1 MSSSIL
7 TLEELADYLKLSP
20 EVVLSQANQGRLPG
34 RKIEDTW
41 RFLKDAIDDWLRTQ
55 DSRAIL
61 LQQAGVFADDPALE
75 EIRRT
80 VYESRG
86 RSKEAWVAIQ
96 ALVGDRLDVEVLPV
110 LPLEVSLKGVEA
122 ENPWTEFIGMFEG
135 DTEFA
140 EMAAQLR
147 AERELEADEGA

>member
-55 DSRAIL
+55 DSRMIL
-61 LQQAGVFADDPALE
+61 LQQAGVFADDPALA
-75 EIRRT
+75 EIRKT
-80 VYESRG
+80 IYENRG
-86 RSKEAWVAIQ
+86 RS
-96 ALVGDRLDVEVLPV
+96 EV
-110 LPLEVSLKGVEA
+110 
-122 ENPWTEFIGMFEG
+122 
-135 DTEFA
+135 D
-140 EMAAQLR
+140 
-147 AERELEADEGA
+147 AD